1 VCTHTCTLDVVHI
14 NRFLYMYV
22 YTYVFIHMHI
32 YERHCVRWSSCCCGI
47 FHNYCAALRSVT
59 LRIDA
64 HLRIHSAFLSD
75 MVACVGCLHKHP
87 FNHQKKTLIST
98 MHRLE
103 YPQRCKYATCAVR
116 VRVRERRQR
125 ELISQRSGQPSS
137 ATVSTGMH
145 GLTLHAKSQCL
156 LSRREG

>member
-1 VCTHTCTLDVVHI
+1 
-14 NRFLYMYV
+14 MYV
-22 YTYVFIHMHI
+22 YTYVFIQMHI

-87 FNHQKKTLIST
+87 FNHQMKTLIST
-98 MHRLE
+98 MYRIE

-125 ELISQRSGQPSS
+125 ELISQRSAGSHRPPQSPL
-137 ATVSTGMH
+137 GCMD
-145 GLTLHAKSQCL
+145 LRYI
-156 LSRREG
+156 LSRSACCRGEKARRYESIGAG